1 MNENTEQ
8 WNISKN
14 AVHSDQGVVASQNWI
29 ASSVGADSL
38 AKGGNAIDAA
48 VSCAF
53 ALNIVEPWMCGL
65 GGSGYIV
72 IWLAKEK
79 TVKVIDFQGTL
90 PKNILFE
97 DYPIDPQTPQTIMGF
112 PGVKNFGNELGYRSI
127 TIPGAVSGLS
137 AAIEKFG
144 KLGIDSILSK
154 TIEIA
159 ERGLHVD

>member
-29 ASSVGADSL
+29 ASSVGADTLS
-38 AKGGNAIDAA
+38 KGGNAIDAA

-79 TVKVIDFQGTL
+79 IAKVIDFQGTL
-90 PKNILFE
+90 PKNIHSD
-97 DYPIDPQTPQTIMGF
+97 DYPLDPEIPTIFPSKLLSQLIDNSFIKVCKSST
-112 PGVKNFGNELGYRSI
+112 KRWLL
-127 TIPGAVSGLS
+127 LS
-137 AAIEKFG
+137 FF
-144 KLGIDSILSK
+144 IDDN
-154 TIEIA
+154 
-159 ERGLHVD
+159 V